1 MIKSAETGGVCYI
14 PVKRDPLDIVQKY
27 KPRADQKF
35 AKVFYINAVIFV
47 LLKVYSG
54 LCEQIYRVLC
64 IHIVAR
70 GVREI

>member
-1 MIKSAETGGVCYI
+1 
-14 PVKRDPLDIVQKY
+14 
-27 KPRADQKF
+27 
-35 AKVFYINAVIFV
+35 VFYINAVIFV

-70 GVREI
+70 GAREI